1 MADLANVQRFA
12 PAALLGVGCLL
23 ISGAREQ
30 LKVPQRTDMARI
42 PMEAPGYARTD
53 IVVKEEE
60 RKIAGMSNYTFR
72 GFQRDSLDPGFSV
85 YVGYYDYQ
93 VQGKTIHS
101 PKNCLPGAGWEAVEN
116 GTRTITAADGRPV
129 VVNRYFAANTQQRA
143 QAMVY
148 YWYEGR
154 GRVEANEYKVK
165 WNLLRDAAL
174 YGRTE
179 EALVRIVVPIIVPEG
194 VRQGAAGDRALA
206 AARAAADSLATGM
219 ARQLVPNV
227 AAALPA
233 PPNA

>member
-1 MADLANVQRFA
+1 MADLQRFA

-30 LKVPQRTDMARI
+30 LKVPQRMDMASI
-42 PMEAPGYARTD
+42 AMDAPGYKRTD

-116 GTRTITAADGRPV
+116 GTRTLAVDGGRTV
-129 VVNRYFAANTQQRA
+129 TVNRYFAANTAQRA

-148 YWYEGR
+148 YWYQGR
-154 GRVEANEYKVK
+154 GRVEANEYRVK

-174 YGRTE
+174 HGRTE
-179 EALVRIVVPIIVPEG
+179 EALVRIVVPIVVP
-194 VRQGAAGDRALA
+194 AGE
-206 AARAAADSLATGM
+206 RAAPNSAAMLAVRARADSLASRMT
-219 ARQLVPNV
+219 RQLVPRV
-227 AAALPA
+227 DAALPT
-233 PPNA
+233 PPSA

>member
-1 MADLANVQRFA
+1 MPDATTVQRFL

-30 LKVPQRTDMARI
+30 LKVPPRKDMATI
-42 PMEAPGYARTD
+42 QMDAPGYKRTD

-72 GFQRDSLDPGFSV
+72 GFMRDSTDPGFSV

-116 GTRTITAADGRPV
+116 GTRTLAVGDGRSV
-129 VVNRYFAANTQQRA
+129 TVNRYFAANTEQRA

-148 YWYEGR
+148 YWYQGR
-154 GRVEANEYKVK
+154 GRVEANEYRVK

-179 EALVRIVVPIIVPEG
+179 EALVRIVVPILVPPGENG
-194 VRQGAAGDRALA
+194 RADTPAMLAVR
-206 AARAAADSLATGM
+206 ARADSM
-219 ARQLVPNV
+219 ASQMTRQLVPQV
-227 AAALPA
+227 DAALPVQPA
-233 PPNA
+233 A